1 MKKIGNYTMRGR
13 IPKDSNSNKILL
25 DDGQFDTGYKVID
38 FIIAPTDPNNSAE
51 DMNAKLTTE
60 PTTLLGWSWDDNRQ
74 IAWAV
79 SENRVTGSPVFG
91 RSIIDPDNLIIQDLY
106 IQCENS
112 GAGEVN
118 YMILLEKYSIKD
130 YQGALAMV
138 RNKSQ
143 GAD

>member
-1 MKKIGNYTMRGR
+1 MKKIGDYTMKGR
-13 IPKDSNSNKILL
+13 IPKDSNSNRILL
-25 DDGQFDTGYKVID
+25 DDGRFDTGYRVID
-38 FIIAPTDPNNSAE
+38 FIIAPTDPNNAAE

-60 PTTLLGWSWDDNRQ
+60 PTTLLGWSWDDNTQ

-91 RSIIDPDNLIIQDLY
+91 RSIIDPDNLIIQDLF

-112 GAGEVN
+112 GSGEVN
-118 YMILLEKYSIKD
+118 YMVKLEKYDIREF
-130 YQGALAMV
+130 QGALAMV